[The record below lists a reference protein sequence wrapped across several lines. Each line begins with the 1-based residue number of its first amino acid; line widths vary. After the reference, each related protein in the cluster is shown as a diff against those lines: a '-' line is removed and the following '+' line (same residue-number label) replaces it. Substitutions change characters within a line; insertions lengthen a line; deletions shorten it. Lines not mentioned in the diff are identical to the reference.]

1 MKTFALHTAVKKVP
15 TGFSWTTLF
24 FGPFPAL
31 FRGDLKWAVIQFI
44 VNIAVA
50 GFTAGFGLII
60 TFPVFAVIYND
71 RYEQD
76 LRAAGWT
83 ELTADQ
89 RVDASRR

>member
-1 MKTFALHTAVKKVP
+1 MKTFTLNSAIKRVP

-31 FRGDLKWAVIQFI
+31 FRGDLKWAAIQFI
-44 VNIAVA
+44 VNLAV
-50 GFTAGFGLII
+50 GGVTAGFGVIV
-60 TFPVFAVIYND
+60 TFIVFAVIYND

-83 ELTADQ
+83 ELTPEPSA
-89 RVDASRR
+89 

>member
-1 MKTFALHTAVKKVP
+1 MKKQFTLNTAVKEVP

-31 FRGDLKWAVIQFI
+31 FRGDLKWAAIQFI
-44 VNIAVA
+44 VNIAIGLV
-50 GFTAGFGLII
+50 TAGFGTIV
-60 TFPVFAVIYND
+60 TWVVFAVTYNG

-83 ELTADQ
+83 ERTA
-89 RVDASRR
+89 

>member
-1 MKTFALHTAVKKVP
+1 MKTFTLNTAVKKVP

-31 FRGDLKWAVIQFI
+31 FRGDLKWATIQFI
-44 VNIAVA
+44 VNVVIAALTV
-50 GFTAGFGLII
+50 GFGLIV
-60 TFPVFAVIYND
+60 TFIAFAVIYND

-83 ELTADQ
+83 ELTAEQ
-89 RVDASRR
+89 SA

>member
-1 MKTFALHTAVKKVP
+1 MKTFTLNTAVKKVP

-31 FRGDLKWAVIQFI
+31 LRGDLKWAAIQFI
-44 VNIAVA
+44 VNFFVA
-50 GFTAGFGLII
+50 LFTAGFGLIVTFI
-60 TFPVFAVIYND
+60 TFAAIYNG

-83 ELTADQ
+83 ELTAT
-89 RVDASRR
+89 RST